1 MRRSGRLCNTVGW
14 MIQTNNHQIIKLLE
28 IQKSDLTDEIMMAM
42 LAGQLWGVM
51 WVIELDEADTFK
63 K

>member
-1 MRRSGRLCNTVGW
+1 